1 MRRRLALPTFH
12 GMMGESGAAERRAPQ
27 ASIRRRAL
35 FRNSMAPAGVRGR
48 RGMAER
54 ERSQRT
60 RSELARTQSAKS
72 DGSKPDPESKS
83 DSATFE
89 PISLIMVQFLGW
101 VAERPRT
108 YPETMEA
115 WHSTCPRLSVW
126 EDAVIDR
133 LVRIDDGAG
142 RAVVLTDKGRAVLA
156 AAKVNA

>member
-1 MRRRLALPTFH
+1 
-12 GMMGESGAAERRAPQ
+12 
-27 ASIRRRAL
+27 
-35 FRNSMAPAGVRGR
+35 
-48 RGMAER
+48 MAEL
-54 ERSQRT
+54 ERSERT

-72 DGSKPDPESKS
+72 DGSKSDLGFKSDPASKS
-83 DSATFE
+83 DPSSRSDSGTFE
-89 PISLIMVQFLGW
+89 PISLIMVQFLDW
-101 VAERPRT
+101 VAERART

-156 AAKVNA
+156 TAKAKA

>member
-1 MRRRLALPTFH
+1 
-12 GMMGESGAAERRAPQ
+12 
-27 ASIRRRAL
+27 
-35 FRNSMAPAGVRGR
+35 
-48 RGMAER
+48 MAEL
-54 ERSQRT
+54 ERSERT
-60 RSELARTQSAKS
+60 RSKLARTQSAKP
-72 DGSKPDPESKS
+72 DGSRSDLASKSDPGFKSDHASKS
-83 DSATFE
+83 DSGTFE

-101 VAERPRT
+101 VAERVRT

-156 AAKVNA
+156 TAKVSAL